1 MASWL
6 SGFVD
11 ARCKI
16 LWQTFSRGLLKHFS
30 LDIFVEYDKVALTI
44 LCGFSHVSALTF
56 PFFRDQRCGSGTF
69 CHVSTLQMSSYGI
82 LSILFPWWGP
92 CGETQKQRKGIR
104 RVREFFHQEKRT
116 EVLFSLSKNISE
128 WKPISTWSFVFS
140 TPGDRLLLRTF
151 KLSLVWSDFSIA
163 KTGPWNKLDS
173 GVKIMKWKLVYTV
186 RWCSTNH

>member
-1 MASWL
+1 MFTIFLQTNFYRKNKMASWL

-56 PFFRDQRCGSGTF
+56 PFFRDQRCGSGTC

-82 LSILFPWWGP
+82 LSIVFPRWGP
-92 CGETQKQRKGIR
+92 CGETQKQRNR
-104 RVREFFHQEKRT
+104 YPT
-116 EVLFSLSKNISE
+116 
-128 WKPISTWSFVFS
+128 STWIFPPRKANRSQKTFPNENQLVLDQLCFPPLWIVYFCVLLS
-140 TPGDRLLLRTF
+140 SPWSEVISPLLRMCHEIN
-151 KLSLVWSDFSIA
+151 LIQAS
-163 KTGPWNKLDS
+163 
-173 GVKIMKWKLVYTV
+173 
-186 RWCSTNH
+186 R

>member
-11 ARCKI
+11 ASCKI
-16 LWQTFSRGLLKHFS
+16 LWQTFSRGLLSHFS

-56 PFFRDQRCGSGTF
+56 PFFRDQRCGSGTC

-82 LSILFPWWGP
+82 LSILFPRWGP
-92 CGETQKQRKGIR
+92 CGETQKQEIGIR

-116 EVLFSLSKNISE
+116 EVLFSLSKILPKWNQLVLDHLCFPPLEIVCSCVLLSSPWSE
-128 WKPISTWSFVFS
+128 VIP
-140 TPGDRLLLRTF
+140 PLLRMGHEIN
-151 KLSLVWSDFSIA
+151 LIQAS
-163 KTGPWNKLDS
+163 
-173 GVKIMKWKLVYTV
+173 
-186 RWCSTNH
+186 R